1 MYTPPD
7 VSDIALQPE
16 RPRIRPAIA
25 RIQPYIP
32 ATGLSSGKKRTI
44 RLASNENPLGASLKA
59 MQAVAASSVD
69 MERYPDPEWDTLR
82 AAIANTFELPVEH
95 LLVGAG
101 SEQLIH
107 LICRIMLEPGDNI
120 VQSRHGFFVY
130 ENAATACGAMT
141 HYAAGND
148 YQHSI
153 DNLLA
158 AVNDKTRIL
167 FLDNPNN
174 PSGSWLKKNELVR
187 LRAELPSHVLLVI
200 DSAYAEYVT
209 DEEYS
214 AGHDLVK
221 ESIEN
226 NLDNVVVLHS
236 FSKLYGLA
244 GLRIGWG
251 FMPPQIT
258 DAINRLRTIFNV
270 AVAAQ
275 NAAVAS
281 LEDLDFLRHSRSYNE
296 LWREIVRK
304 SLLELGLIVP
314 ESMANFLLV
323 RFPQGREQAKAVY
336 RGLFEQGIITYS
348 LDAYDMADSLRV
360 TIGTAEENGIFLDT
374 IAKLLKQ
381 S

>member
-158 AVNDKTRIL
+158 AVNEKTKIL

-187 LRAELPSHVLLVI
+187 LRAELPSHVLLVV

-336 RGLFEQGIITYS
+336 RGLFEQGIITYP

>member
-1 MYTPPD
+1 
-7 VSDIALQPE
+7 
-16 RPRIRPAIA
+16 
-25 RIQPYIP
+25 
-32 ATGLSSGKKRTI
+32 
-44 RLASNENPLGASLKA
+44 
-59 MQAVAASSVD
+59 MQAVAASSID

-82 AAIANTFELPVEH
+82 AAISTTFELPVEH

-130 ENAATACGAMT
+130 ESAATACGAMT

-158 AVNDKTRIL
+158 AVNDKTKIL

-174 PSGSWLKKNELVR
+174 PSGSWLKKGELTR
-187 LRAELPSHVLLVI
+187 LRQALPSHVLLVV

-209 DEEYS
+209 DEEYC
-214 AGHDLVK
+214 AGHSLVTDAIA
-221 ESIEN
+221 SQR
-226 NLDNVVVLHS
+226 DNVVVLHS

-251 FMPPQIT
+251 YMPPQIT

-281 LEDLDFLRHSRSYNE
+281 LEDIDFLRHSRSYNE

-304 SLLELGLIVP
+304 SLLELELTVP
-314 ESMANFLLV
+314 ESMTNFLLV
-323 RFPQGREQAKAVY
+323 RFPEGRKQAKAVY
-336 RGLFEQGIITYS
+336 RGLFEQGIITYP
-348 LDAYDMADSLRV
+348 LDAYDMTDSLRV
-360 TIGTAEENGIFLDT
+360 TIGTAEENGIFLDAIT
-374 IAKLLKQ
+374 KLLKP